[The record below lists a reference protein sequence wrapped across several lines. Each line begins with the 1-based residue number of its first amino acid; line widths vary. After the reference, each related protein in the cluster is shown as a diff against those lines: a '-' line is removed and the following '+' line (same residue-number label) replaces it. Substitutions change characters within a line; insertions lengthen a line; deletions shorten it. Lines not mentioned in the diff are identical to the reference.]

1 MKQNLRLK
9 SKTDNID
16 SKTDNIDSINSA
28 FVYIGLF
35 GTIIISLIICCN
47 CACKKSPEPK
57 PSLIICCNCV
67 CKKSPEPKESDDSS
81 EQPHHPAPSLQP
93 GQDQMDIV
101 TPPETLGRPTP
112 FSVNQRWN
120 TNSAQ
125 PAPSSPPSELLD
137 LCLDLS
143 YDRVRSHV
151 IPFKDSNDAPSS
163 HGHEQ
168 HGALIDAKDRSIL

>member
-1 MKQNLRLK
+1 MKQNSRLK
-9 SKTDNID
+9 

-35 GTIIISLIICCN
+35 GTIISLIIVCTTCRHPLLIT
-47 CACKKSPEPK
+47 CTCLRASKKSQEA
-57 PSLIICCNCV
+57 
-67 CKKSPEPKESDDSS
+67 EPKESPPNSVAVNEVDDSS

-120 TNSAQ
+120 TNSSQ

-151 IPFKDSNDAPSS
+151 IPFK
-163 HGHEQ
+163 
-168 HGALIDAKDRSIL
+168 